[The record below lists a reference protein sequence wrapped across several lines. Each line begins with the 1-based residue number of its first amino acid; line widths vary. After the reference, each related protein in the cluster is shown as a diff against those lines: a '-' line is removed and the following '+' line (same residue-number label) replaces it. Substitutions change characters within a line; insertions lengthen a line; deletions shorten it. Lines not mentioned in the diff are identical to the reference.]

1 MEISF
6 RPEKAEVS
14 SPSKWKT
21 LSAVLFS
28 GLLLGMLAKF
38 ADHSAIRSAKDLGTY
53 MGFWVVIV
61 TILAVRSSSKSNAV
75 VRTLTFLFGM
85 LVSYYAVTQYYYG
98 LDRLSY
104 ILSWGLV
111 ALLFAP
117 PFALIVWH
125 SRGEGWRAA
134 ACAATPIA
142 LTIAEALSWR
152 LSSHPAQ
159 IFFDFAFA
167 LLLMWLLTSNRI
179 QRVRTLILG
188 TVFTLGARALLH
200 YVWEFVRA

>member
-6 RPEKAEVS
+6 RPEKMGES
-14 SPSKWKT
+14 STSKRKT

-28 GLLLGMLAKF
+28 GLLLGMLARF
-38 ADHSAIRSAKDLGTY
+38 ADNSNIPSAKDLGTY
-53 MGFWVVIV
+53 MGLWVVIV
-61 TILAVRSSSKSNAV
+61 TILAVRSLSKSNAV
-75 VRTLTFLFGM
+75 LRTLTFLLGM

-117 PFALIVWH
+117 PFAIIVWH

-134 ACAATPIA
+134 ACAATPVA

-152 LSSHPAQ
+152 LSSHPTQ

-167 LLLMWLLTSNRI
+167 LLLIWLLTSNKI
-179 QRVRTLILG
+179 QRVRTFILG
-188 TVFTLGARALLH
+188 TVFTLGARVLLH
-200 YVWEFVRA
+200 YVWEFVGA